1 MINKFIY
8 DNQDIAERFKDSKNE
23 FDLESYTKEVHKN
36 IEEIIDI
43 AKSKNDISDLNFD
56 NKSVA
61 VVGNSGIILDS
72 EYGEEIDSHDIVMR
86 CNLARVIGYEK
97 HVGSKTNIRIVSGK
111 SSLYAG
117 KAHKD
122 TFSGWDINFLSTLQ
136 NEHIVFSSPRIN
148 HYVQSIVQHQGIK
161 WVHYLTESFLNECQN
176 FINDIPSVGL
186 QAIVLATQL
195 SSNID
200 LYGFNFFRE
209 NWENRHYFE
218 EMSPYNVGHSFPTEQ
233 SYVEMLESKEII
245 NKIYY

>member
-1 MINKFIY
+1 MNKFIY
-8 DNQDIAERFKDSKNE
+8 NNSDIEKQFTYSKTE
-23 FDLESYTKEVHKN
+23 FDLNTFLGNVGKSL
-36 IEEIIDI
+36 EEIIDL
-43 AKSKNDISDLNFD
+43 AKSKNDISDLYFN

-61 VVGNSGIILDS
+61 VVGNSGILMDS
-72 EYGEEIDSHDIVMR
+72 EYGSDIDSHDIIIR
-86 CNLARVIGYEK
+86 CNLAKVIGYEK

-148 HYVQSIVQHQGIK
+148 HYVQSIVQHQNIK
-161 WVHYLTESFLNECQN
+161 WAHYLTESFLNQCQN

-186 QAIVLATQL
+186 QAIVLATQI

-200 LYGFNFFRE
+200 LYGFNFFRDD
-209 NWENRHYFE
+209 WEKRHYFE
-218 EMSPYNVGHSFPTEQ
+218 EMKPYNVGHSFNTEQ
-233 SYVEMLESKEII
+233 TFVEMLEEKKII